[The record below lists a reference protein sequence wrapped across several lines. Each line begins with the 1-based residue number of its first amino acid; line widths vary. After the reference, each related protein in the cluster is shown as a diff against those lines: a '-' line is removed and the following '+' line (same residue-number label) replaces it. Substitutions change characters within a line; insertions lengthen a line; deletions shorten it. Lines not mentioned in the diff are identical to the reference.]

1 MQVYL
6 FFTWVHMKS
15 LFAKT
20 DNFFIM
26 FFIMLS
32 CFWVLSCWLAVF
44 FVFFLLNKKNQFL
57 QINSSYNVNEIKG
70 HLSDLKRDIFI
81 TVS

>member
-20 DNFFIM
+20 DNNFFIM

-44 FVFFLLNKKNQFL
+44 FVLFLLNKK
-57 QINSSYNVNEIKG
+57 KR
-70 HLSDLKRDIFI
+70 LK
-81 TVS
+81 SAQ